1 MNEKNKHFNKDE
13 HSLSSFNMCI
23 INNTRR
29 ESLSYFFSY
38 AHHYG
43 VAIKSPE
50 IWTSQYP
57 AINFNWASKKKVQNS
72 KENKHVKYYKAD
84 TRSGGVEIPMYSRMT
99 QHDKVMCVC
108 QPCYTKMLLH
118 YNLNL
123 ILKYRLESCTL
134 KNHAF
139 GFFL

>member
-1 MNEKNKHFNKDE
+1 MVYLWKHVVDKSINEKNKHFDKDE

-29 ESLSYFFSY
+29 ESLSY

-72 KENKHVKYYKAD
+72 KEKRKENKHVKYDKAD
-84 TRSGGVEIPMYSRMT
+84 TRSGGMEITRSGGVEIPMYSRTT
-99 QHDKVMCVC
+99 QHDKVMYVSA
-108 QPCYTKMLLH
+108 ML
-118 YNLNL
+118 YKK
-123 ILKYRLESCTL
+123 IT
-134 KNHAF
+134 
-139 GFFL
+139 